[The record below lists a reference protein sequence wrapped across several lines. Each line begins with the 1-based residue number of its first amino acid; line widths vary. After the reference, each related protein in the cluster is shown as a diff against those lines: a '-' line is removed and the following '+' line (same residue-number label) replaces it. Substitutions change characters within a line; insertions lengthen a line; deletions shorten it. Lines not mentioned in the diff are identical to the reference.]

1 MEEDEINTLIA
12 KHFTVWSDRNGSTR
26 REAIEQLYSNDI
38 LVIAHYRFNGLPNI
52 DAYIG
57 NLLSERPQYSFAQR
71 TPVESHH
78 NIARVNWQF
87 GPPADPARV
96 TGQDIF
102 TFEAG
107 KIQSLLVF
115 LDIKKNQ

>member
-1 MEEDEINTLIA
+1 MEENEINTLIA
-12 KHFTVWSDRNGSTR
+12 EHFTVWSDRNGLTR
-26 REAIEQLYSNDI
+26 RAAIEKLYSQDS
-38 LVIAHYRFNGLPNI
+38 LVIAHYRFDGLPNI

-57 NLLSERPQYSFAQR
+57 DLLAERPDYRFAQR

-115 LDIKKNQ
+115 LDRKKNQ